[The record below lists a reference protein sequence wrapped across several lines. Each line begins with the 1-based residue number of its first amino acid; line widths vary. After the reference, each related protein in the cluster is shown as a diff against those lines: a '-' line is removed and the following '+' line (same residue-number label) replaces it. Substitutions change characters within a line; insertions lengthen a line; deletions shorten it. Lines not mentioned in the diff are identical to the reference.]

1 VRSFERVFE
10 IADALELRPLDLRS
24 RRQALA
30 AA

>member
-1 VRSFERVFE
+1 VRSLSGAFE
-10 IADALELRPLDLRS
+10 IADALELWRLDLRS